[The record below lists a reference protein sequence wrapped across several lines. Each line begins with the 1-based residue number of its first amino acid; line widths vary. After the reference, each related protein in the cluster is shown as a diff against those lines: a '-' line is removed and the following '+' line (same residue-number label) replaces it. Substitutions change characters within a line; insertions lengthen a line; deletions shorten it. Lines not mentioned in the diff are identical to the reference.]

1 MKKKEKIVLLGLIL
15 LLVVTIVGV
24 SYAAFSYS
32 KRGEKVNTI
41 TTGQIVMTYTET
53 DNIIQ
58 IDGALPTTDKTGTVQ
73 LKAGEY
79 FDFNISSTIVGN
91 VNINYE
97 ISAKEVGESTIAGS
111 NIKLYLTKLNGSEE
125 EPLMTP
131 ETYHEDSEENTYT
144 GRPAGEMSL
153 YKGSM
158 NSSENNNYRLRMY
171 VDENYNPQG
180 DGGGLTFSVR
190 INVYGLAGEKYVPE
204 TTKTLLAAN
213 PVQEEKT
220 NMFNY
225 ASNGSYISSFTS
237 SGPTYGNEPSQVTN
251 GLFEAEDEDGTS
263 YYFRG
268 NVENNNVQFG
278 EYESDYYVY
287 QGESGFYQR
296 QESCEEANSWYT
308 CTPVKLASAGD
319 KMYWKIVRVNGDG
332 SLRLIYNG
340 ISATPD
346 YSDFAHSYDV
356 GSAPYNLSRND
367 PKYTGYTYDNGTDS
381 FIKRE
386 VNTWYQNTLG
396 KSNYDRMVTSGR
408 FCSDSSGYQEGSFYN
423 FSTDIVPDGS
433 YLYASMGERLANF
446 ARGASA
452 VANSPTL
459 KCPSTSE
466 SYGGSY
472 RLKVGLITAD
482 ELALAGESYLVDG
495 NSYLNPGENGYWYWS
510 MTPGGFYFDI
520 ARVWGEFGDLS
531 SNGVD
536 IQGAVRPV
544 INVTTNNGF
553 ASGDGTAQN
562 PYILN
567 AEEVLPMQ
575 G

>member
-1 MKKKEKIVLLGLIL
+1 MKKKEKTVLVGLIL
-15 LLVVTIVGV
+15 LLVITIVGV

-73 LKAGEY
+73 LKNGEY
-79 FDFNISSTIVGN
+79 FDFNVSSTIVGN

-131 ETYHEDSEENTYT
+131 ETYHEEAEENTYT

-204 TTKTLLAAN
+204 TTKTILAAN

-225 ASNGSYISSFTS
+225 ASNGSYIDMNAGGQQTN
-237 SGPTYGNEPSQVTN
+237 PEYITN
-251 GLFEAEDEDGTS
+251 GLYSAEDEDGTS

-268 NVENNNVQFG
+268 AVTTNNVQFG
-278 EYESDYYVY
+278 VYASDYYVY
-287 QGESGFYQR
+287 VDGNDVYYQS
-296 QESCEEANSWYT
+296 QEICEEAGWGNCS
-308 CTPVKLASAGD
+308 PVKLASAGD

-346 YSDFAHSYDV
+346 SSDLAHSYAV
-356 GSAPYNLSRND
+356 GYPPYNLSRND
-367 PKYTGYTYDNGTDS
+367 PKYAGYTYDNGTDS

-386 VNTWYQNTLG
+386 VDTWYQNTLG

-408 FCSDSSGYQEGSFYN
+408 FCSDSSGYQ
-423 FSTDIVPDGS
+423 DGS
-433 YLYASMGERLANF
+433 AFGGGNVFASMIRLGQFLTGTSTANT
-446 ARGASA
+446 
-452 VANSPTL
+452 PTL

-482 ELALAGESYLVDG
+482 ELAFAGEVGGTLNDG
-495 NSYLNPGENGYWYWS
+495 YLNPGENGYWYWS
-510 MTPGGFYFDI
+510 MTPGGFDSDTADVWSEFDVL
-520 ARVWGEFGDLS
+520 RSDH
-531 SNGVD
+531 VD
-536 IQGAVRPV
+536 NPYAVRPV
-544 INVTTNNGF
+544 INVTTDNGF

-567 AEEVLPMQ
+567 AE
-575 G
+575 

>member
-1 MKKKEKIVLLGLIL
+1 MKKKEKIVLVGLIL

-97 ISAKEVGESTIAGS
+97 ITAKEVGESTIAGS

-131 ETYHEDSEENTYT
+131 ETYHEESEENTYT

-204 TTKTLLAAN
+204 TTKTILAAN

-225 ASNGSYISSFTS
+225 ASNGTQYDPNDDVDYATD
-237 SGPTYGNEPSQVTN
+237 PDPEYVTN
-251 GLFEAEDEDGTS
+251 GLYSTEDEDGTS

-278 EYESDYYVY
+278 QYESDYYVY
-287 QGESGFYQR
+287 DDGYGFYYQTL
-296 QESCEEANSWYT
+296 ESCEEAGIST

-346 YSDFAHSYDV
+346 NSNLAHSYVV
-356 GSAPYNLSRND
+356 GNAPYNISRDD

-386 VNTWYQNTLG
+386 VDTWYQNTLG

-408 FCSDSSGYQEGSFYN
+408 FCSDSSGYQ
-423 FSTDIVPDGS
+423 DGS
-433 YLYASMGERLANF
+433 AFGGGNVFASMIRLGQSLTGTSTANT
-446 ARGASA
+446 
-452 VANSPTL
+452 PTL

-482 ELALAGESYLVDG
+482 ELAFAGEVGGTLNDG
-495 NSYLNPGENGYWYWS
+495 YLNPGENGVPYWS
-510 MTPGGFYFDI
+510 MTPAGFRLDI
-520 ARVWGEFGDLS
+520 AGVWGEFGGLRDY
-531 SNGVD
+531 GVGSRD
-536 IQGAVRPV
+536 AVRPV
-544 INVTTNNGF
+544 INVTTDNGF

-567 AEEVLPMQ
+567 AE
-575 G
+575 

>member
-1 MKKKEKIVLLGLIL
+1 MKKKEKIVLVGLIL
-15 LLVVTIVGV
+15 LLVVTIFGV

-97 ISAKEVGESTIAGS
+97 ISAKEVGESTIDGS

-131 ETYHEDSEENTYT
+131 ETYHEETEENTYT

-180 DGGGLTFSVR
+180 DGGGLTFSVK

-204 TTKTLLAAN
+204 TTKTILAAN

-220 NMFNY
+220 DMFNY

-268 NVENNNVQFG
+268 AVTTNNVQFG
-278 EYESDYYVY
+278 EYTSDYYVY
-287 QGESGFYQR
+287 EDYGKYYQS
-296 QESCEEANSWYT
+296 QESCEEAGNST

-340 ISATPD
+340 TSATPD
-346 YSDFAHSYDV
+346 NSNLAHSYVV
-356 GSAPYNLSRND
+356 GVTPYNISSND

-386 VNTWYQNTLG
+386 VDAWYQNTLG

-423 FSTDIVPDGS
+423 FSTDIFPDGN

-446 ARGASA
+446 ARGVSA

-459 KCPSTSE
+459 KCPSTNE

-472 RLKVGLITAD
+472 RLKAGLITAD
-482 ELALAGESYLVDG
+482 ELALAGESSYVVG
-495 NSYLNPGENGYWYWS
+495 NSYLNPGDNGNWYWS
-510 MTPGGFYFDI
+510 MTPAGFNYGN
-520 ARVWGEFGDLS
+520 AGVWGEHAFLGYVIVYYRY
-531 SNGVD
+531 G
-536 IQGAVRPV
+536 VRPV
-544 INVTTNNGF
+544 INVTTDNGF
-553 ASGDGTAQN
+553 ASGDGSVEN

-567 AEEVLPMQ
+567 AE
-575 G
+575 

>member
-1 MKKKEKIVLLGLIL
+1 MKKKEKIVLVGLIL

-131 ETYHEDSEENTYT
+131 ETYHEEAEENTYT

-204 TTKTLLAAN
+204 TIKTLLAAN

-225 ASNGSYISSFTS
+225 ASNGNYTNLNYDELNDPNYI
-237 SGPTYGNEPSQVTN
+237 TN
-251 GLFEAEDEDGTS
+251 GLYSTEDEDGTS

-287 QGESGFYQR
+287 NNGYSNYYQTL
-296 QESCEEANSWYT
+296 ESCEESGWDNCS
-308 CTPVKLASAGD
+308 PVKLASTGD

-340 ISATPD
+340 TSASPSNSELT
-346 YSDFAHSYDV
+346 SSYAV
-356 GSAPYNLSRND
+356 GRVPYNLNSD
-367 PKYTGYTYDNGTDS
+367 GPKYSGYTYDNGVDS

-386 VNTWYQNTLG
+386 VDTWYQNTLG

-408 FCSDSSGYQEGSFYN
+408 FCSDSSGYQ
-423 FSTDIVPDGS
+423 DGS
-433 YLYASMGERLANF
+433 AFGVSNVFASMVRLGQSMTNF
-446 ARGASA
+446 ASPNA
-452 VANSPTL
+452 PTL
-459 KCPSTSE
+459 KCPATSE

-472 RLKVGLITAD
+472 RLKAGLITAD
-482 ELALAGESYLVDG
+482 ELALAGESSCYVVG
-495 NSYLNPGENGYWYWS
+495 NSYLNPGDNDLAWYWS
-510 MTPGGFYFDI
+510 MTPAFSFFDD
-520 ARVWGEFGDLS
+520 ASVWNEKDFL
-531 SNGVD
+531 NRYNVNNPY
-536 IQGAVRPV
+536 GARPV
-544 INVTTNNGF
+544 INVTTDNGF
-553 ASGDGTAQN
+553 ASGDGSVEN
-562 PYILN
+562 PYILDV
-567 AEEVLPMQ
+567 E
-575 G
+575 

>member
-1 MKKKEKIVLLGLIL
+1 
-15 LLVVTIVGV
+15 
-24 SYAAFSYS
+24 
-32 KRGEKVNTI
+32 
-41 TTGQIVMTYTET
+41 
-53 DNIIQ
+53 
-58 IDGALPTTDKTGTVQ
+58 
-73 LKAGEY
+73 
-79 FDFNISSTIVGN
+79 
-91 VNINYE
+91 
-97 ISAKEVGESTIAGS
+97 
-111 NIKLYLTKLNGSEE
+111 
-125 EPLMTP
+125 MTP
-131 ETYHEDSEENTYT
+131 ETYHEETEENTYT

-180 DGGGLTFSVR
+180 DGGGLTFSVK

-204 TTKTLLAAN
+204 TTKTILAAN

-220 NMFNY
+220 DMFNY

-268 NVENNNVQFG
+268 AVTTNNVQFG
-278 EYESDYYVY
+278 EYTSDYYVY
-287 QGESGFYQR
+287 DDGYGVYYQS
-296 QESCEEANSWYT
+296 QESCEEAGNST

-346 YSDFAHSYDV
+346 NSDLAHSYVV
-356 GSAPYNLSRND
+356 GMVPYNLNSD
-367 PKYTGYTYDNGTDS
+367 GPKYSGYTYDNGMDS

-386 VNTWYQNTLG
+386 IDAWYANTLG

-423 FSTDIVPDGS
+423 FSTDIFPDGN

-446 ARGASA
+446 ARGVSA

-459 KCPSTSE
+459 KCPSTNE

-472 RLKVGLITAD
+472 RLKAGLITAD
-482 ELALAGESYLVDG
+482 ELALAGESSYVVG
-495 NSYLNPGENGYWYWS
+495 NSYLNPGDNGNWYWS
-510 MTPGGFYFDI
+510 MTPAVFDN
-520 ARVWGEFGDLS
+520 AFAYVWFEYGSLADGTVPDQR
-531 SNGVD
+531 G
-536 IQGAVRPV
+536 VRPV
-544 INVTTNNGF
+544 INVTTDNGF
-553 ASGDGTAQN
+553 ASGDGSVEN

-567 AEEVLPMQ
+567 AE
-575 G
+575 

>member
-1 MKKKEKIVLLGLIL
+1 MKKKEKIVLVGLIL

-97 ISAKEVGESTIAGS
+97 ISAKEVGESTIDGS

-131 ETYHEDSEENTYT
+131 ETYHEETSENTYT

-204 TTKTLLAAN
+204 TTKTILAAN

-237 SGPTYGNEPSQVTN
+237 SELTYGNEPSQVTN

-268 NVENNNVQFG
+268 AVTTNNVQFG
-278 EYESDYYVY
+278 EYTSDYYVY
-287 QGESGFYQR
+287 VDGNDAYYQS
-296 QESCEEANSWYT
+296 QESCEKAGWGNCS
-308 CTPVKLASAGD
+308 PVKLASAGD

-340 ISATPD
+340 TSATPD
-346 YSDFAHSYDV
+346 NSDLAHSYSIGV
-356 GSAPYNLSRND
+356 TPYNISSND

-386 VNTWYQNTLG
+386 VDTWYQNTLG

-408 FCSDSSGYQEGSFYN
+408 FCSDSSGYQ
-423 FSTDIVPDGS
+423 DGS
-433 YLYASMGERLANF
+433 AFGGGNVFASVIRLGQSLTGTSTANT
-446 ARGASA
+446 
-452 VANSPTL
+452 PTL

-482 ELALAGESYLVDG
+482 ELVLAGESFGVISD
-495 NSYLNPGENGYWYWS
+495 SYLTAGDNEFLWYWS
-510 MTPGGFYFDI
+510 MTPVSFSSGH
-520 ARVWGEFGDLS
+520 ANVWGEFGILDGNS
-531 SNGVD
+531 VSPHY
-536 IQGAVRPV
+536 AVRPV

-553 ASGDGTAQN
+553 VSGDGTAQN

-567 AEEVLPMQ
+567 AE
-575 G
+575 

>member
-1 MKKKEKIVLLGLIL
+1 MKKKEKIVLVGLIL

-97 ISAKEVGESTIAGS
+97 ISAKEVGESTIDGS

-131 ETYHEDSEENTYT
+131 ETYHEETEENTYT

-180 DGGGLTFSVR
+180 DGGGLTFSVK

-204 TTKTLLAAN
+204 TTKTILAAN

-220 NMFNY
+220 DMFNY

-268 NVENNNVQFG
+268 AVTTNNVQFG
-278 EYESDYYVY
+278 EYTSDYYVY
-287 QGESGFYQR
+287 EDYGKYYQS
-296 QESCEEANSWYT
+296 QESCEEAGNST

-346 YSDFAHSYDV
+346 NSDLAHSYAV
-356 GSAPYNLSRND
+356 GSAPYNISWDD

-386 VNTWYQNTLG
+386 VDTWYQNTLG

-423 FSTDIVPDGS
+423 FSTDIFPDGS

-446 ARGASA
+446 AKGASA

-459 KCPSTSE
+459 KCPSTNE

-472 RLKVGLITAD
+472 RLKAGLITAD
-482 ELALAGESYLVDG
+482 ELALAGESSYVVG
-495 NSYLNPGENGYWYWS
+495 NSYLNPGDNGNWYWS
-510 MTPGGFYFDI
+510 MTPAGFRDGGAAVWTGDVNLVNE
-520 ARVWGEFGDLS
+520 RVR
-531 SNGVD
+531 
-536 IQGAVRPV
+536 IQRGVRPV
-544 INVTTNNGF
+544 INVTTDNGF
-553 ASGDGTAQN
+553 ASGDGSVEN

-567 AEEVLPMQ
+567 AE
-575 G
+575 

>member
-1 MKKKEKIVLLGLIL
+1 MQKKEKIVLVGLIL

-131 ETYHEDSEENTYT
+131 ETYHEESEENTYT

-204 TTKTLLAAN
+204 TTKTILAAN

-225 ASNGSYISSFTS
+225 ASNGTQYDPNDDVDYATD
-237 SGPTYGNEPSQVTN
+237 PDPEYVTN
-251 GLFEAEDEDGTS
+251 GLYSTEDEDGTS

-268 NVENNNVQFG
+268 AVTTNNVQFG

-287 QGESGFYQR
+287 QGESGYFQS
-296 QESCEEANSWYT
+296 QESCEEAGNST

-346 YSDFAHSYDV
+346 SSDLAHSYSIGV
-356 GSAPYNLSRND
+356 TPYNLSWDD

-386 VNTWYQNTLG
+386 VDTWYQNTLG

-408 FCSDSSGYQEGSFYN
+408 FCSDSSGYQ
-423 FSTDIVPDGS
+423 DGS
-433 YLYASMGERLANF
+433 AFGGGNVFASMIRLGQFLPGTSTANT
-446 ARGASA
+446 
-452 VANSPTL
+452 PTL

-482 ELALAGESYLVDG
+482 ELAFAGEVGGTLNDG
-495 NSYLNPGENGYWYWS
+495 YLNPGENGYWYWS
-510 MTPGGFYFDI
+510 MTPVGFNDDYAFVWSGFDVLGNSI
-520 ARVWGEFGDLS
+520 VYIRY
-531 SNGVD
+531 
-536 IQGAVRPV
+536 AVRPV
-544 INVTTNNGF
+544 INVTTDNGF

-562 PYILN
+562 PYVI
-567 AEEVLPMQ
+567 EVE
-575 G
+575 

>member
-1 MKKKEKIVLLGLIL
+1 MKKKEKIVLVGLIL

-79 FDFNISSTIVGN
+79 FDFNVSSTIVGN

-131 ETYHEDSEENTYT
+131 ETYHEEAEENTYT

-180 DGGGLTFSVR
+180 DGGNLQFSIK
-190 INVYGLAGEKYVPE
+190 INVYGKDGDKYVPL
-204 TTKTLLAAN
+204 TTQEILEDNEL
-213 PVQEEKT
+213 QEEKT

-225 ASNGSYISSFTS
+225 ASNGSYIASFDMD
-237 SGPTYGNEPSQVTN
+237 SGPQYGSEPSQVTN
-251 GLFEAEDEDGTS
+251 GLYSMEDEDGIS
-263 YYFRG
+263 YYYRG
-268 NVENNNVQFG
+268 NVDNNNVQFG
-278 EYESDYYVY
+278 EYTEDYYVY
-287 QGESGFYQR
+287 GDGAEYYQSL
-296 QESCEEANSWYT
+296 ENCKEANMDYGDG
-308 CTPVKLASAGD
+308 CTQVKLASAGD

-340 ISATPD
+340 TSATPD
-346 YSDFAHSYDV
+346 NSDLAHSYVV
-356 GSAPYNLSRND
+356 GNAPYNLEQDN
-367 PKYTGYTYDNGTDS
+367 PKYAGYTYDNGTDS

-386 VNTWYQNTLG
+386 VDTWYKNALG
-396 KSNYDRMVTSGR
+396 SSIYDSKVSSGR
-408 FCSDSSGYQEGSFYN
+408 FCSDSSGYQ
-423 FSTDIVPDGS
+423 DGS
-433 YLYASMGERLANF
+433 AFVGGNVFASMIRLGQSMTNF
-446 ARGASA
+446 ASPNA
-452 VANSPTL
+452 PTL
-459 KCPSTSE
+459 KCPATSE

-472 RLKVGLITAD
+472 RLKAGLITAD
-482 ELALAGESYLVDG
+482 ELVLAGESFGVIS
-495 NSYLNPGENGYWYWS
+495 NSYLTAGDNEFLWYWS
-510 MTPGGFYFDI
+510 MTPSSEDGGYENMV
-520 ARVWGEFGDLS
+520 RVYCENASLTNLGAFNINLS
-531 SNGVD
+531 L
-536 IQGAVRPV
+536 RPV
-544 INVTTNNGF
+544 INVTTDNGF
-553 ASGDGTAQN
+553 VSGDGTAQN

-567 AEEVLPMQ
+567 AE
-575 G
+575 

>member
-1 MKKKEKIVLLGLIL
+1 MKKKEKIVLVGLIL

-97 ISAKEVGESTIAGS
+97 ISAKEVGESTIDGS

-131 ETYHEDSEENTYT
+131 ETYHEEAEENTYT

-153 YKGSM
+153 YKESM

-220 NMFNY
+220 DMFNY
-225 ASNGSYISSFTS
+225 ASNGSYISSVTS

-278 EYESDYYVY
+278 TYDKDYYVY
-287 QGESGFYQR
+287 AYGEPQYGANQSLEACIKQAGFD
-296 QESCEEANSWYT
+296 SKM
-308 CTPVKLASAGD
+308 CTPYKLASAGD
-319 KMYWKIVRVNGDG
+319 KMYWKIVRINGDG

-340 ISATPD
+340 TSSNPNGT
-346 YSDFAHSYDV
+346 FYDIENTAFI
-356 GSAPYNLSRND
+356 GKALYNLEGND
-367 PKYTGYTYDNGTDS
+367 PKYSGYTYDNGTDS

-386 VNTWYQNTLG
+386 VDTWYQNTLG
-396 KSNYDRMVTSGR
+396 KSNYDKLVTSGR
-408 FCSDSSGYQEGSFYN
+408 FCSDSSGYQ
-423 FSTDIVPDGS
+423 DGS
-433 YLYASMGERLANF
+433 AFGIGNLFASMIRLGQF
-446 ARGASA
+446 LTGTST
-452 VANSPTL
+452 ANSPTL

-466 SYGGSY
+466 SYGRSY
-472 RLKVGLITAD
+472 RLKAGLITAD
-482 ELALAGESYLVDG
+482 ELVLAGESYGVVG
-495 NSYLNPGENGYWYWS
+495 NSYLTPGTSYMNYWS
-510 MTPGGFYFDI
+510 MTPVAFGYESAYVWSENEALIFDE
-520 ARVWGEFGDLS
+520 VTHSVG
-531 SNGVD
+531 
-536 IQGAVRPV
+536 VRPV
-544 INVTTNNGF
+544 INVTTDNGF
-553 ASGDGTAQN
+553 ASGDGSVEN
-562 PYILN
+562 PYVLN
-567 AEEVLPMQ
+567 AE
-575 G
+575 

>member
-1 MKKKEKIVLLGLIL
+1 MKKKEKIVLVGLIL

-97 ISAKEVGESTIAGS
+97 ITAKEVGESTIAGS

-131 ETYHEDSEENTYT
+131 ETYHEESEENTYT

-204 TTKTLLAAN
+204 TTKTILAAN

-225 ASNGSYISSFTS
+225 ASNGTQYDPNDDVDYATD
-237 SGPTYGNEPSQVTN
+237 PDPEYVTN
-251 GLFEAEDEDGTS
+251 GLYSTEDEDGTS

-278 EYESDYYVY
+278 QYESDYYVY
-287 QGESGFYQR
+287 DDGYGFYYQTL
-296 QESCEEANSWYT
+296 ESCEEAGIST

-346 YSDFAHSYDV
+346 NSNLAHSYVV
-356 GSAPYNLSRND
+356 GNAPYNISRDD

-386 VNTWYQNTLG
+386 VDTWYQNTLG

-408 FCSDSSGYQEGSFYN
+408 FCSDSSGYQ
-423 FSTDIVPDGS
+423 DGS
-433 YLYASMGERLANF
+433 AFGGGNVFASMIRLGQSLTGTSTANT
-446 ARGASA
+446 
-452 VANSPTL
+452 PTL

-482 ELALAGESYLVDG
+482 ELAFAGEVGGTLNDG
-495 NSYLNPGENGYWYWS
+495 YLNPGENGYWYWS
-510 MTPGGFYFDI
+510 MTPAGFRLDI
-520 ARVWGEFGDLS
+520 AGVWGEFGGLS
-531 SNGVD
+531 DYGVGSRD
-536 IQGAVRPV
+536 AVRPV
-544 INVTTNNGF
+544 INVTTDNGF

-567 AEEVLPMQ
+567 AE
-575 G
+575 

>member
-1 MKKKEKIVLLGLIL
+1 MKKKEKIVLVGLIL
-15 LLVVTIVGV
+15 LLVVTIFGV

-97 ISAKEVGESTIAGS
+97 ISAKEVGESTIDGS

-131 ETYHEDSEENTYT
+131 ETYHEETEENTYT

-180 DGGGLTFSVR
+180 DGGGLTFSVK

-204 TTKTLLAAN
+204 TTKTILAAN

-220 NMFNY
+220 DMFNY

-268 NVENNNVQFG
+268 AVTTNNVQFG
-278 EYESDYYVY
+278 EYTSDYYVY
-287 QGESGFYQR
+287 EDYGKYYQS
-296 QESCEEANSWYT
+296 QESCEEAGNST

-340 ISATPD
+340 TSATPD
-346 YSDFAHSYDV
+346 NSNLAHSYVV
-356 GSAPYNLSRND
+356 GVTPYNISSND

-386 VNTWYQNTLG
+386 VDAWYQNTLG

-423 FSTDIVPDGS
+423 FSTDIFPDGT

-446 ARGASA
+446 AKGASA

-459 KCPSTSE
+459 KCPSTNE

-472 RLKVGLITAD
+472 RLKAGLITAD
-482 ELALAGESYLVDG
+482 ELALAGESSYVVG
-495 NSYLNPGENGYWYWS
+495 NSYLNPGDNGNWYWS
-510 MTPGGFYFDI
+510 MTPAGFRDGGAAVWTGDVNLVNE
-520 ARVWGEFGDLS
+520 RVR
-531 SNGVD
+531 
-536 IQGAVRPV
+536 IQRGVRPV
-544 INVTTNNGF
+544 INVTTDNGF
-553 ASGDGTAQN
+553 ASGDGSVEN

-567 AEEVLPMQ
+567 AE
-575 G
+575 

>member
-1 MKKKEKIVLLGLIL
+1 MKKKEKIVLVGLIL

-131 ETYHEDSEENTYT
+131 ETYHEETSENTYT

-190 INVYGLAGEKYVPE
+190 INVYGLAGEKYIPE
-204 TTKTLLAAN
+204 TTKTILAAN

-225 ASNGSYISSFTS
+225 ASNGNYTNLNWDELNDPNYI
-237 SGPTYGNEPSQVTN
+237 TN
-251 GLFEAEDEDGTS
+251 GLYSTEDEDGVS

-278 EYESDYYVY
+278 EYTSDYYVY
-287 QGESGFYQR
+287 NNGYSNYYQNL
-296 QESCEEANSWYT
+296 ESCEEDGNST

-346 YSDFAHSYDV
+346 NSDLAHSYSIGV
-356 GSAPYNLSRND
+356 TPYNLSRND
-367 PKYTGYTYDNGTDS
+367 PKYAGYTYDRDIKETDS

-386 VNTWYQNTLG
+386 VDTWYQNTLG
-396 KSNYDRMVTSGR
+396 KSNYDELITSGR
-408 FCSDSSGYQEGSFYN
+408 FCSDSSGYQ
-423 FSTDIVPDGS
+423 DGS
-433 YLYASMGERLANF
+433 AFGGSNVFASMIRLGQIMTNF
-446 ARGASA
+446 ASPNA
-452 VANSPTL
+452 PTL
-459 KCPSTSE
+459 KCPATSE

-472 RLKVGLITAD
+472 RLKAGLITAD
-482 ELALAGESYLVDG
+482 ELALAGESMYVTG
-495 NSYLNPGENGYWYWS
+495 NNSFLHPNNVSFWYFTI
-510 MTPGGFYFDI
+510 TP
-520 ARVWGEFGDLS
+520 ASRQVWRSGADLAEAGTLAG
-531 SNGVD
+531 N
-536 IQGAVRPV
+536 IRPV
-544 INVTTNNGF
+544 INVTTDNGF
-553 ASGDGTAQN
+553 ASGDGSVES
-562 PYILN
+562 PYVI
-567 AEEVLPMQ
+567 E
-575 G
+575 

>member
-1 MKKKEKIVLLGLIL
+1 
-15 LLVVTIVGV
+15 
-24 SYAAFSYS
+24 
-32 KRGEKVNTI
+32 
-41 TTGQIVMTYTET
+41 MTYTET

-131 ETYHEDSEENTYT
+131 ETYHEEAEENTYT

-220 NMFNY
+220 DMFNY

-268 NVENNNVQFG
+268 AITTNNVQFG
-278 EYESDYYVY
+278 EYPSDYYVY
-287 QGESGFYQR
+287 NNGYSKYYQNL
-296 QESCEEANSWYT
+296 ESCQEDNPRYT

-340 ISATPD
+340 ISAAPD
-346 YSDFAHSYDV
+346 SSDLAHSYVV
-356 GSAPYNLSRND
+356 GATPYNISSND

-386 VNTWYQNTLG
+386 VDTWYQNTLG

-423 FSTDIVPDGS
+423 FSTDIVPDGD

-472 RLKVGLITAD
+472 RLKAGLITAD
-482 ELALAGESYLVDG
+482 ELALAGESSYVVG
-495 NSYLNPGENGYWYWS
+495 NSYLNPGDNGYGYWG
-510 MTPGGFYFDI
+510 MTPSGFDTGS
-520 ARVWGEFGDLS
+520 ARVWSEFGDANNYYVYRLA
-531 SNGVD
+531 
-536 IQGAVRPV
+536 AVRPV

-553 ASGDGTAQN
+553 ASGDGSVEN

-567 AEEVLPMQ
+567 AE
-575 G
+575 

>member
-1 MKKKEKIVLLGLIL
+1 MKKKEKIVLVGLIL
-15 LLVVTIVGV
+15 LLVLTIVGV

-131 ETYHEDSEENTYT
+131 ETYHEESEENTYT

-180 DGGGLTFSVR
+180 DGGGLTFSVK

-225 ASNGSYISSFTS
+225 ASNGSYLDMNAGGQQTNPEYI
-237 SGPTYGNEPSQVTN
+237 TN
-251 GLFEAEDEDGTS
+251 GLYSAEDEDGVS

-278 EYESDYYVY
+278 VYASDYYVY
-287 QGESGFYQR
+287 DGYGVYYQS
-296 QESCEEANSWYT
+296 QESCLEDGNST

-346 YSDFAHSYDV
+346 SSDLAHSYVV
-356 GSAPYNLSRND
+356 GVTPYNLSRND
-367 PKYTGYTYDNGTDS
+367 PKYTGYTYDRDIKETDS

-386 VNTWYQNTLG
+386 VDTWYQNTLG

-408 FCSDSSGYQEGSFYN
+408 FCSDSSGYQ
-423 FSTDIVPDGS
+423 DGS
-433 YLYASMGERLANF
+433 AFGGGNVFASMIRLGQSLTGTSTANT
-446 ARGASA
+446 
-452 VANSPTL
+452 PTL

-482 ELALAGESYLVDG
+482 ELAFAGESSYVVG

-510 MTPGGFYFDI
+510 MTPADFGRDI
-520 ARVWGEFGDLS
+520 ASVWGEFDFLESRNVG
-531 SNGVD
+531 NP
-536 IQGAVRPV
+536 QAVRPV
-544 INVTTNNGF
+544 INVTTDNGF

-567 AEEVLPMQ
+567 AE
-575 G
+575 

>member
-1 MKKKEKIVLLGLIL
+1 MKKKEKIVLVGLIL
-15 LLVVTIVGV
+15 LLVVTVVGV

-125 EPLMTP
+125 EALMTP
-131 ETYHEDSEENTYT
+131 ETYHEEAEENTYT

-180 DGGGLTFSVR
+180 DGGGLTFSIR

-225 ASNGSYISSFTS
+225 ASNGNYYDGSNDPNYI
-237 SGPTYGNEPSQVTN
+237 TN
-251 GLFEAEDEDGTS
+251 GLYSTEDEDGTS

-278 EYESDYYVY
+278 EYPSDYYVY
-287 QGESGFYQR
+287 EDYGKYYQS
-296 QESCEEANSWYT
+296 QESCLEDGNST

-340 ISATPD
+340 TSATPD
-346 YSDFAHSYDV
+346 SNDLAHSCAI
-356 GSAPYNLSRND
+356 GSTLYNSEFND
-367 PKYTGYTYDNGTDS
+367 PKYSSYTYDNGTDS
-381 FIKRE
+381 LFKRE
-386 VNTWYQNTLG
+386 VDTWYANTLG

-408 FCSDSSGYQEGSFYN
+408 FCSDSSGYQ
-423 FSTDIVPDGS
+423 DGS
-433 YLYASMGERLANF
+433 TFGGGNIFASMIRLGQSMTNF
-446 ARGASA
+446 ASPNA
-452 VANSPTL
+452 PTL
-459 KCPSTSE
+459 KCPATSE

-472 RLKVGLITAD
+472 RLKAGLITAD
-482 ELALAGESYLVDG
+482 ELVLAGENYNVEG
-495 NSYLNPGENGYWYWS
+495 NSYLSPGKNGNGYGT
-510 MTPGGFYFDI
+510 MTPVMYNTHYSFPN
-520 ARVWGEFGDLS
+520 VWYMQKNLYYS
-531 SNGVD
+531 SVSTLN
-536 IQGAVRPV
+536 IFIRPI
-544 INVTTNNGF
+544 INVTVDGDFT
-553 ASGDGTAQN
+553 SGDGSVKS
-562 PYILN
+562 PYVI
-567 AEEVLPMQ
+567 E

>member
-1 MKKKEKIVLLGLIL
+1 MQKKEKIVLVGLIL

-79 FDFNISSTIVGN
+79 FDFNVSSTIVGN

-131 ETYHEDSEENTYT
+131 ETYHEEAEENTYT

-180 DGGGLTFSVR
+180 DGGNLQFSIK
-190 INVYGLAGEKYVPE
+190 INVYGKDGDKYVPL
-204 TTKTLLAAN
+204 TTQEILEDNEL
-213 PVQEEKT
+213 QEEKT

-225 ASNGSYISSFTS
+225 ASNGSYIASFDMD
-237 SGPTYGNEPSQVTN
+237 SGPQYGSEPSQVTN
-251 GLFEAEDEDGTS
+251 GLYSMEDEDGIS
-263 YYFRG
+263 YYYRG

-278 EYESDYYVY
+278 EYTEDYYVY
-287 QGESGFYQR
+287 DGYGHYYQS
-296 QESCEEANSWYT
+296 QESCEEAENSI
-308 CTPVKLASAGD
+308 CSQVKLASAGD

-340 ISATPD
+340 ISASPSNSELT
-346 YSDFAHSYDV
+346 SSYAV
-356 GSAPYNLSRND
+356 GIASYNLETND
-367 PKYTGYTYDNGTDS
+367 PKYSGYTYDNGVDS

-386 VNTWYQNTLG
+386 VDTWYQNTLG

-423 FSTDIVPDGS
+423 FSTDIVPDGT
-433 YLYASMGERLANF
+433 YLYASMGERLINF
-446 ARGASA
+446 AKGASA

-459 KCPSTSE
+459 KCPSTNE

-472 RLKVGLITAD
+472 RLKAGLITAD
-482 ELALAGESYLVDG
+482 ELALAGELYGVVG
-495 NSYLNPGENGYWYWS
+495 NSYLNPGENGDWYWS
-510 MTPGGFYFDI
+510 MTPSNFFKGY
-520 ARVWGEFGDLS
+520 AYVWGEFDGFFDNS
-531 SNGVD
+531 VSA
-536 IQGAVRPV
+536 QHAVRPV

-562 PYILN
+562 PYVI
-567 AEEVLPMQ
+567 EVE
-575 G
+575 